1 MNLLI
6 SLLLIFSLD
15 PGQSQPPSPQ
25 QRPAAP
31 ATAPQAPELPLPAP
45 APTAAVPVVPL
56 GPPPASYI
64 IGPQDVVRIGV
75 ADDPDIGEKS
85 YTVDSNGDI
94 SFWILGRIAASG
106 LTLRQLQDK
115 VGAALA
121 DGFIKNPVVRV
132 EIEKFKSQFV
142 QVLGEVRT
150 PGRIPMM
157 GTKTL
162 LEALGDAG
170 SPTSNASL
178 EVEVTHTRRPD
189 GTPLISGGAD
199 ANKQIVDMK
208 DLLAAQAFILRDGDI
223 VTVPKAQTLYINGEV
238 RNQGILVWQRGM
250 TLTQAVTLAG
260 GLTDRG
266 TYRGAKATRTVKGK
280 TAQVDLDQQSL
291 VLPDDVIKIGK
302 RLF

>member
-6 SLLLIFSLD
+6 SLLFIFSLD
-15 PGQSQPPSPQ
+15 PGQPQPAQSP
-25 QRPAAP
+25 QRPA
-31 ATAPQAPELPLPAP
+31 LPAP
-45 APTAAVPVVPL
+45 AVQAPEPPPPALPAVVVAAPT
-56 GPPPASYI
+56 GPPPATYI
-64 IGPQDVVRIGV
+64 LGPQDVVRIAV
-75 ADDPDIGEKS
+75 TEDPDIGEKS
-85 YTVDSNGDI
+85 YTIDSNGDI
-94 SFWILGRIAASG
+94 SMTYLNRVAASG

-115 VGAALA
+115 ITAGLA
-121 DGFIKNPVVRV
+121 DGFIKSPVVRID
-132 EIEKFKSQFV
+132 IEKYKSQYV

-150 PGRIPMM
+150 PGRIAMM
-157 GTKTL
+157 GSKTL
-162 LEALGDAG
+162 LEALADAG
-170 SPTSNASL
+170 SPTTNSSN

-189 GTPLISGGAD
+189 GTSLTSGGPND
-199 ANKQIVDMK
+199 NKQIVDLK

-260 GLTDRG
+260 GLSDRG

-280 TAQVDLDQQSL
+280 TTEVKLDQQSL
-291 VLPDDVIKIGK
+291 VLPEDVVSIPK

>member
-1 MNLLI
+1 MNFLI
-6 SLLLIFSLD
+6 SLLFMISLA
-15 PGQSQPPSPQ
+15 PGQSQAPGP
-25 QRPAAP
+25 QRPA
-31 ATAPQAPELPLPAP
+31 TAGAQAPEPPAPPSIAP
-45 APTAAVPVVPL
+45 APV
-56 GPPPASYI
+56 GPPPATYI
-64 IGPQDVVRIGV
+64 LGPQDVVRIAV
-75 ADDPDIGEKS
+75 SDDPDIGEKS
-85 YTVDSNGDI
+85 YTIDANGDI
-94 SFWILGRIAASG
+94 SLLYLGRVAASG

-115 VGAALA
+115 ITAGLA
-121 DGFIKNPVVRV
+121 DGFIKNPTVRLD
-132 EIEKFKSQFV
+132 IEKYKSQFV

-162 LEALGDAG
+162 LEALADAG
-170 SPTSNASL
+170 SPTSNSSL

-189 GTPLISGGAD
+189 GTPLNSGGAD
-199 ANKQIVDMK
+199 DNKQIVDMK

-238 RNQGILVWQRGM
+238 KSQTILVWQRGM

-266 TYRGAKATRTVKGK
+266 TYRGARATRIVKGK
-280 TAQVDLDQQSL
+280 TTEVKLDQQAP
-291 VLPDDVIKIGK
+291 VLPDDVITIPK